1 MYIEFEK
8 LIFRNILSY
17 GNNETEIDFKPGI
30 NIIFAKNG
38 SGKSSIL
45 DALFFALYGKPYR
58 NIKLSSLVNS
68 LNKKNMVCR
77 VFFKKGDD
85 HYEIIRGQKPDLLS
99 YKKNGVEVAL
109 TSTKKLIQTDLDQ
122 IIGIDSFL
130 FKNIVAVATTYNQPF
145 LSLSNTDRNKLVE
158 NLFNLAIL
166 RKIEKAIKGENIIAK
181 QNLTLVMKDLENAEN
196 QLNLTNT
203 SIANINQTI
212 LTNQNK
218 AESLRDKE
226 IGDLIE
232 KNEKNTK
239 ILNEFREKS
248 KIATSNIIDV
258 RSKKDTL
265 QNEINDL
272 TVSISKIDIYLS
284 VLDKGSCP
292 VCGNILTDDKHIQDK
307 DSKIEERSSL
317 LKLLNEDQ
325 SSLRDLNKIEEN
337 NVKNEKIIADCN
349 NIITIGEAKISDN
362 LAKIKKLRETKSEI
376 DLSELLEKENSIK
389 SKLNTDIISFK
400 KEITDKNKEC
410 VIIDNVFR
418 ITSEDGIR
426 HFLFGKLINVFN
438 NIVNKN
444 LHNLSVKVQV
454 KFDSNLDYVITGLRG
469 ENIEYNQFSGGERTR
484 IDMGIL
490 LAFLNLSGDLAN
502 WNTNI
507 LFIDELFDSGIDNEG
522 IDALLKSLNSLIMIK
537 NQSCYLI
544 SHRLD
549 THNETFKSILKIE
562 KNSGFSTISNQ
573 N

>member
-58 NIKLSSLVNS
+58 NIKLASLVNS

>member
-1 MYIEFEK
+1 MFIEFEK
-8 LIFRNILSY
+8 LTFRNILSY

-30 NIIFAKNG
+30 NLIFAKNG

-58 NIKLSSLVNS
+58 NIKLASLVNS

-109 TSTKKLIQTDLDQ
+109 TSTKKLIQSDLDQ
-122 IIGIDSFL
+122 IIGIDAFL

-166 RKIEKAIKGENIIAK
+166 RKIEKAIKSENVIAK
-181 QNLTLVMKDLENAEN
+181 QNLALVMKDLENAEN
-196 QLNLTNT
+196 QLNLTNL
-203 SIANINQTI
+203 SITNINQTI

-218 AESLRDKE
+218 ADTLRDKE
-226 IGDLIE
+226 IADLTE

-239 ILNEFREKS
+239 ILCEFREKLE
-248 KIATSNIIDV
+248 KAKSNIIDV
-258 RSKKDTL
+258 RSKKDKL
-265 QNEINDL
+265 QAEINDL
-272 TVSISKIDIYLS
+272 TVSISKIDNYLT
-284 VLDKGSCP
+284 VLAQGSCP
-292 VCGNILTDDKHIQDK
+292 VCGNILNDDKHIQDK
-307 DSKIEERSSL
+307 DNKIEERASL
-317 LKLLNEDQ
+317 LKLLNENNA
-325 SSLRDLNKIEEN
+325 SLLDLTKIEEN
-337 NVKNEKIIADCN
+337 NVKNEKIISDCN
-349 NIITIGEAKISDN
+349 NVITIGEAKIADN
-362 LAKIKKLRETKSEI
+362 LAKIEKLKMSKDEI
-376 DLSELLEKENSIK
+376 DLSELLEKENAIK

-400 KEITDKNKEC
+400 KEIDNKNKEC

-444 LHNLSVKVQV
+444 LHNLSVKVQI
-454 KFDSNLDYVITGLRG
+454 KFDANLDYVITGLRG

-507 LFIDELFDSGIDNEG
+507 LFIDELFDRGIDSEG
-522 IDALLKSLNSLIMIK
+522 IDSLLKSLNSLILIK

-549 THNETFKSILKIE
+549 TNHETFKSILKIE

>member
-58 NIKLSSLVNS
+58 NIKLASLVNS

-181 QNLTLVMKDLENAEN
+181 QNLTLIMKDLENAEN

-307 DSKIEERSSL
+307 DRKIEERSSL

-362 LAKIKKLRETKSEI
+362 LSKIEKLRKTKSEI

>member
-58 NIKLSSLVNS
+58 NIKLASLVNS

-166 RKIEKAIKGENIIAK
+166 RKIEKAIRGENIIAK

-239 ILNEFREKS
+239 ILSEFREKS

-265 QNEINDL
+265 QNEINNL

-307 DSKIEERSSL
+307 DSKIEERDSL

-337 NVKNEKIIADCN
+337 NVKNEKIISDCN

-362 LAKIKKLRETKSEI
+362 LSKIEKLRKTKSEI

-389 SKLNTDIISFK
+389 SKLNTDIVSFK

>member
-58 NIKLSSLVNS
+58 NIKLVNLVNS

-85 HYEIIRGQKPDLLS
+85 HYEIIRGQKPDILS

-181 QNLTLVMKDLENAEN
+181 QNLTLIMKDLENAEN

-239 ILNEFREKS
+239 ILSEFREKS

-265 QNEINDL
+265 QNEINNL

-362 LAKIKKLRETKSEI
+362 LAKIEKLRKTKSEI

-389 SKLNTDIISFK
+389 SKLNTDIVSFK

>member
-1 MYIEFEK
+1 MLIEFEK
-8 LIFRNILSY
+8 LTFRNILSY

-30 NIIFAKNG
+30 NLIFAKNG

-58 NIKLSSLVNS
+58 NIKLASLVNS

-109 TSTKKLIQTDLDQ
+109 TSTKKLIQSDLDQ
-122 IIGIDSFL
+122 IIGIDAFL

-166 RKIEKAIKGENIIAK
+166 RKIEKAIKSENVIAK
-181 QNLTLVMKDLENAEN
+181 QNLALVMKDLENAEN
-196 QLNLTNT
+196 QLNLTNL
-203 SIANINQTI
+203 SITNINQTI

-218 AESLRDKE
+218 ADTLRDKE
-226 IGDLIE
+226 IADLTE

-239 ILNEFREKS
+239 ILCEFREKLE
-248 KIATSNIIDV
+248 KAKSNIIDV
-258 RSKKDTL
+258 RSKKDKL
-265 QNEINDL
+265 QAEINDL
-272 TVSISKIDIYLS
+272 TVSISKIDNYLT
-284 VLDKGSCP
+284 VLAQGSCP
-292 VCGNILTDDKHIQDK
+292 VCGNILNDDKHIQDK
-307 DSKIEERSSL
+307 DNKIEERASL
-317 LKLLNEDQ
+317 LKLLNENNA
-325 SSLRDLNKIEEN
+325 SLLDLTKIEEN
-337 NVKNEKIIADCN
+337 NVKNEKIISDCN
-349 NIITIGEAKISDN
+349 NVITIGEAKIADN
-362 LAKIKKLRETKSEI
+362 LAKIEKLKMSKDEI
-376 DLSELLEKENSIK
+376 DLSELLEKENAIK

-400 KEITDKNKEC
+400 KEIDNKNKEC

-444 LHNLSVKVQV
+444 LHNLSVKVQI
-454 KFDSNLDYVITGLRG
+454 KFDANLDYVITGLRG

-507 LFIDELFDSGIDNEG
+507 LFIDELFDRGIDSEG
-522 IDALLKSLNSLIMIK
+522 IDSLLKSLNSLILIK

-549 THNETFKSILKIE
+549 TNNETFKSILKIE

>member
-58 NIKLSSLVNS
+58 NIKLASLVNS

-239 ILNEFREKS
+239 ILSEFREKS

-265 QNEINDL
+265 QNEINNL

-307 DSKIEERSSL
+307 DSKIEERDSL

-337 NVKNEKIIADCN
+337 NVKNEKIISDCN

-362 LAKIKKLRETKSEI
+362 LSKIEKLRKTKSEI

-389 SKLNTDIISFK
+389 SKLNTDIVSFK